1 MIQLQSNMRI
11 RHYLGGTGPN
21 SRSMVMGVATGLCRN
36 NPQSGIYECEIM
48 TDEINRTKR
57 WMPRTELTAIGNTGT
72 NSIENKPQ
80 VWIDNMMAQRGSLIA
95 TNFNSVNNTPTQN
108 TQFNNIMIKTGQ
120 PHRVGPGN
128 EKLEKNYTSQDD
140 CPPGTTFTTP
150 DEGASVGKCMLDPIV
165 HQQPEGLGKIT
176 PKTAGIGKGFPLP
189 AILIVGGF
197 LYYAYTKGLL
207 TKN

>member
-21 SRSMVMGVATGLCRN
+21 SGSMVMGVSTGLCRN

-108 TQFNNIMIKTGQ
+108 KAFNQLMKETGQ

-140 CPPGTTFTTP
+140 CPSGTTFTTP
-150 DEGASVGKCMLDPIV
+150 DGGASVGKCMPIDITE
-165 HQQPEGLGKIT
+165 PEGLGKIT
-176 PKTAGIGKGFPLP
+176 PKTAGVGKDFPLP